1 MPGTARGDGGPPT
14 APTQHRFV
22 RARGGASYSMEEDAD
37 LQGSTPAR
45 AHLSLWELYGELP
58 HHNDGTRLAGG
69 VPDDAIWK
77 SSWRRLAAKSASWYF
92 TPPGKVGRRFTGVL
106 AAE

>member
-1 MPGTARGDGGPPT
+1 
-14 APTQHRFV
+14 
-22 RARGGASYSMEEDAD
+22 MEPSTEEGAD
-37 LQGSTPAR
+37 LQGFTPDR
-45 AHLSLWELYGELP
+45 AHLSVQEVYGDFP
-58 HHNDGTRLAGG
+58 HHNGSTHLAGG